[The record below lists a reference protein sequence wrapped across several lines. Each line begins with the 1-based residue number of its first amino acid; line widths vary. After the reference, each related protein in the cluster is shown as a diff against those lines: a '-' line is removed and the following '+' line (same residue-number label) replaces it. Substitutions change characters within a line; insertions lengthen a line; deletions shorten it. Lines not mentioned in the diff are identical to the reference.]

1 MEYYRR
7 DELYHYGVKGQ
18 RWCIRRFQNED
29 GSLTPAGV
37 KRYGEH
43 GSEFLNTK
51 KAYKQ
56 AHRNA
61 NRVRR
66 IAKIAN
72 IATKGNAGVNLAAN
86 IAGASAI
93 SPYARKEK
101 EAKDNYT
108 RAKFTRDYETGR
120 RKKLK
125 GPVQADVEDEIKYG
139 RRESVRI
146 AKRQNKGMTRER
158 AERIS
163 KNKQTARTIAGIAV
177 SGLGVYNQLSGGK
190 VTEAAFK
197 GGAKVAKAVYKGAKA
212 ARSVYNNHYNAQILD
227 ATGKVVARY
236 HDAAEWGE
244 IAVRGLLKA

>member
-7 DELYHYGVKGQ
+7 DELYHHGIKGQ
-18 RWCIRRFQNED
+18 RWGIRRFQNED

-37 KRYGEH
+37 KRYGDH
-43 GSEFLNTK
+43 GSEFLSAK
-51 KAYKQ
+51 KAYKK
-56 AHRNA
+56 ARRNA
-61 NRVRR
+61 NAART
-66 IAKIAN
+66 IAGIAN
-72 IATKGNAGVNLAAN
+72 VASRGNFAANTVAN
-86 IAGASAI
+86 IAGASII

-101 EAKDNYT
+101 EARDNYT

-158 AERIS
+158 AEQIA
-163 KNKQTARTIAGIAV
+163 KNKQTAKTIASVAV
-177 SGLGVYNQLSGGK
+177 SGLRVYNQLSGGK
-190 VTEAAFK
+190 VTKAAFK
-197 GGAKVAKAVYKGAKA
+197 GGAKLAETVYKGAKA

-227 ATGKVVARY
+227 SAGKVVARY